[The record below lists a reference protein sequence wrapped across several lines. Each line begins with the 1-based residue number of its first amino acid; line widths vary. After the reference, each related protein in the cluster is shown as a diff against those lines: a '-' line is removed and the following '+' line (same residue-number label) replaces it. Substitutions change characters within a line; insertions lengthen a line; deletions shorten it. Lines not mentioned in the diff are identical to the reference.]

1 MVLSLLGQQP
11 CEHILQAA
19 RKAAVDPGTLIWE
32 HETLETCR
40 AQYANLPEF
49 LVPTSVDMQH
59 LTPDAGILECLVK
72 PFGKGRVGPNTRRL
86 KGPQDFLLKLSKRIN
101 ESALQQQNRNKKKK
115 RNTTEQEV
123 AVNDTENGTE
133 DEEEVAVNDTEN
145 GTEDEEEVPVN
156 SSPLFSDTECS
167 DFD

>member
-1 MVLSLLGQQP
+1 M
-11 CEHILQAA
+11 QA
-19 RKAAVDPGTLIWE
+19 
-32 HETLETCR
+32 
-40 AQYANLPEF
+40 F
-49 LVPTSVDMQH
+49 
-59 LTPDAGILECLVK
+59 TPDAGILECPVK

-86 KGPQDFLLKLSKRIN
+86 KGPQDFLLKRKRIN

-145 GTEDEEEVPVN
+145 GTEEVEEVAVN
-156 SSPLFSDTECS
+156 DTERELYGGRRRGAREQQPVV
-167 DFD
+167 F